1 MRRPTKMG
9 ETGMF
14 SGLAY
19 CADCGAK
26 LYHCRAAVWTHE
38 QECYTCANY
47 RIRKQCSAHYIRAAV
62 LKRMVL
68 QNLQRVVAC
77 VHEDEDGLA
86 WRVMESKTTA
96 QRVDYG
102 QAERGTVCE
111 AVRGLRAGTDGLET
125 VRCSLRTIVYAAETG
140 RQCSALSENRE
151 EVHRA
156 HQADSGNPAGVCGE
170 DGGSRP
176 GKSSGYRVQRIAVH
190 YTLIG
195 EIDLLPEYSKYEKKQ
210 PHDAL
215 ASCGCLPPGKLLYQC
230 SSDGA
235 ALVFGQAFHRLRQ
248 PRGSLGPLPVLRQG
262 VRFPGTPIPPSG
274 A

>member
-1 MRRPTKMG
+1 MRMRTGLHGALWRARPPHSGWIMG
-9 ETGMF
+9 KLNAERF
-14 SGLAY
+14 
-19 CADCGAK
+19 AK
-26 LYHCRAAVWTHE
+26 LSEDCRNPGH
-38 QECYTCANY
+38 
-47 RIRKQCSAHYIRAAV
+47 
-62 LKRMVL
+62 
-68 QNLQRVVAC
+68 
-77 VHEDEDGLA
+77 
-86 WRVMESKTTA
+86 
-96 QRVDYG
+96 
-102 QAERGTVCE
+102 
-111 AVRGLRAGTDGLET
+111 
-125 VRCSLRTIVYAAETG
+125 
-140 RQCSALSENRE
+140 QCSALSENRE

>member
-86 WRVMESKTTA
+86 WRVMESKTA
-96 QRVDYG
+96 VQRVDYG

-125 VRCSLRTIVYAAETG
+125 VRCSLRTIVNAAEIQAINVQRFLKIVKKYTEPTKLTPAILREFAEKMVVHAPENPADTG
-140 RQCSALSENRE
+140 
-151 EVHRA
+151 
-156 HQADSGNPAGVCGE
+156 DSG
-170 DGGSRP
+170 
-176 GKSSGYRVQRIAVH
+176 
-190 YTLIG
+190 
-195 EIDLLPEYSKYEKKQ
+195 LL
-210 PHDAL
+210 
-215 ASCGCLPPGKLLYQC
+215 CIT
-230 SSDGA
+230 
-235 ALVFGQAFHRLRQ
+235 R
-248 PRGSLGPLPVLRQG
+248 
-262 VRFPGTPIPPSG
+262 
-274 A
+274 